1 MTIDRMLSGLSIS
14 ASGMAAERT
23 RMEVIANNMANAH
36 TTRGP
41 DGKAFKRQQVI
52 FQTVIDA
59 TDHQHGMGGVE
70 VVAIAQDD
78 SAHQRIHQPNHPDAD
93 EEGFVTLPN
102 VKPAFEM
109 VDMLTASRSYEA
121 NLRALRSFREMAEQS
136 LELLRAR

>member
-41 DGKAFKRQQVI
+41 DGKAFRRQQVI
-52 FQTVIDA
+52 FQTVMDEN
-59 TDHQHGMGGVE
+59 DHQRGMAGVE
-70 VVAIAQDD
+70 VVGIAPDYSEQ
-78 SAHQRIHQPNHPDAD
+78 QRLYQPNHPDAD
-93 EEGFVTLPN
+93 AEGFVTLPN

-121 NLRALRSFREMAEQS
+121 NLRALRTFRQMAEQA
-136 LELLRAR
+136 LELLRSS